1 MKKLRWQILIILLT
15 GLVVGV
21 LLIAEQR
28 NGTPTVQTAPTPEQG
43 GSYTEALVGSFSR
56 LNPLLA
62 FFQPADR
69 DVNRLLFSGLIQFDD
84 RGNPTG
90 DLAESFGASQDGTI
104 YNVQLR
110 PDLKWHD
117 GQPLT
122 GDDVVFTV
130 ELMRNAGDVL
140 PQDLQDMWK
149 KVQVIS
155 DGKQI
160 VQFSLPEAFA
170 PFLDYL
176 NFAILPKHLLEGK
189 TIDEIIDD
197 NFNMAPVGSGP
208 YRFERLIVEGEEI
221 KGVVL
226 TAFDG
231 YYGKA
236 PYLEQVVFRYF
247 PDSFS
252 AYAAYKDGLVQGI
265 SQVTPDVLEDVLKDP
280 DLSLY
285 TSRLPQLTMV
295 LFNLKEGQTPFFQ
308 DADVRKALLMGLN
321 RRNMIRDVLQGQAA
335 VADGVIFPGTWAYY
349 DGIAPVDYDPTGAA
363 DLLKNAGYVL
373 PAENE
378 AVRKKD
384 DVSLSFTLIFPDDDI
399 HRQLAEAIQAD
410 WGKLNVSVNLEAL
423 PYEQL
428 IYDRLEPREYQAAL
442 IDLNL
447 ALTPDP
453 DPYPFWD
460 QVQAETGQNYSQWDN
475 RVVSEY
481 LEQAR
486 VTIDQ
491 TERARLY
498 RNFQVLFANEMPALP
513 LYYPMYSFAVDRAVR
528 GVTVGPLFDTSDR
541 LASLTEWY
549 LPGQKASQTTTTP

>member
-15 GLVVGV
+15 GLVVGI

-28 NGTPTVQTAPTPEQG
+28 NGTPTVLTAPTPEQG
-43 GSYTEALVGSFSR
+43 GSYTEALVGSFQR

-62 FFQPADR
+62 YYQAADR
-69 DVNRLLFSGLIQFDD
+69 DINRLIYSGLIKFDD
-84 RGNPTG
+84 RGNPQG
-90 DLAESFGASQDGTI
+90 DLAESFGPTQDGTI
-104 YNVQLR
+104 YNIVLR
-110 PDLKWHD
+110 ADAKWHD
-117 GQPLT
+117 GEPVT
-122 GDDVVFTV
+122 GDDVAFTV

-149 KVQVIS
+149 KVEVVT

-160 VQFSLPEAFA
+160 VQFKLPEAFS

-176 NFAILPKHLLEGK
+176 SFQILPKHLLDGK
-189 TIDEIIDD
+189 PIDSLIDD
-197 NFNMAPVGSGP
+197 TFNMQPVGSGP
-208 YRFERLIVEGEEI
+208 YRMENLIVEGDEI

-226 TAFDG
+226 TAYED
-231 YYGKA
+231 YYGKK
-236 PYLEQVVFRYF
+236 PYLEQVVFRYY

-265 SQVTPDVLEDVLKDP
+265 SQVTSDVLEDALKDP
-280 DLSLY
+280 GLSLY

-295 LFNLKEGQTPFFQ
+295 LFNLREAQSPFFKE
-308 DADVRKALLMGLN
+308 ADVRKALLMGLN

-335 VADGVIFPGTWAYY
+335 VADGPIFPGTWAYY
-349 DGIAPVDYDPTGAA
+349 EGTPTVEYDPTGAA

-373 PAENE
+373 SAQDQT
-378 AVRKKD
+378 VRKKD
-384 DVSLSFTLIFPDDDI
+384 DVALSFTLIFPDDDI

-423 PYEQL
+423 PYEEL
-428 IYDRLEPREYQAAL
+428 IYDRLETREYQAAL
-442 IDLNL
+442 VDLNL
-447 ALTPDP
+447 SQTPDP

-491 TERARLY
+491 AERMRLY
-498 RNFQVLFANEMPALP
+498 RNFQVLFAEEMPALP

-541 LASLTEWY
+541 LALLTEWY
-549 LPGQKASQTTTTP
+549 LPGQKASPTTTTP

>member
-15 GLVVGV
+15 GLVVGI
-21 LLIAEQR
+21 LLIVEQR
-28 NGTPTVQTAPTPEQG
+28 SGTPIVQTAPTPVQG

-62 FFQPADR
+62 YYQPADR
-69 DVNRLLFSGLIQFDD
+69 DVNRLIFSGLIKFDD

-176 NFAILPKHLLEGK
+176 GFAVLPKHLLEGK
-189 TIDEIIDD
+189 TIEEIIDD
-197 NFNMAPVGSGP
+197 GFNLAPVGSGP

-226 TAFDG
+226 KAFDG

-236 PYLEQVVFRYF
+236 PYLEQVVFRYY
-247 PDSFS
+247 PDSYS

-349 DGIAPVDYDPTGAA
+349 DGIAPVDYDPAGAA
-363 DLLKNAGYVL
+363 NLLKNAGYVL
-373 PAENE
+373 TAENE

-384 DVSLSFTLIFPDDDI
+384 DVSLSFTLIYPDDDI

-442 IDLNL
+442 VDLNL
-447 ALTPDP
+447 AMTPDP

-549 LPGQKASQTTTTP
+549 LPGQKALQTTTTP